1 MVECSPSLPPLPT
14 TEPDEDCAMTAVAAA
29 AAAAA
34 VEQIPASLTGDDT
47 GFGEESTRY
56 LQQEQ

>member
-14 TEPDEDCAMTAVAAA
+14 TEPDEDCAPTV